1 MRKPLALIFGLLFV
15 LFAALQ
21 YNDPDPE
28 VWMPIY
34 GFAAVACLMAY
45 AGLARWWFL
54 AAMTVLYV
62 AAAVYQWPP
71 IFEGFLFSEIGMRSM
86 NIEMAREAGGLAIC
100 AVVMLTLAVL
110 SRQPQPVV
118 RR

>member
-1 MRKPLALIFGLLFV
+1 MRKFLSLFFGLLFV
-15 LFAALQ
+15 LFAAFQ

-28 VWMPIY
+28 VWIPIY

-45 AGLARWWFL
+45 VGLARWWFL
-54 AAMTVLYV
+54 AAMAVLYV

-71 IFEGFLFSEIGMRSM
+71 AFEGFLFSEGGMRSM

-100 AVVMLTLAVL
+100 AAVMLGLAVL
-110 SRQPQPVV
+110 SRPLQSA

>member
-1 MRKPLALIFGLLFV
+1 MLKILSLIFGVLFV

-28 VWMPIY
+28 VWIPIY
-34 GFAAVACLMAY
+34 GLAAIACFMAY
-45 AGLARWWFL
+45 AGVGKWWFFAGMAVMYVI
-54 AAMTVLYV
+54 AAF
-62 AAAVYQWPP
+62 YQWPP
-71 IFEGFLFSEIGMRSM
+71 RFEGFLFSEVGMRSM

-100 AVVMLTLAVL
+100 AAVMMLLAFL
-110 SRQPQPVV
+110 MRQPI